1 MRKRGAVVILAA
13 TPAWIYFVR
22 FDIEARK
29 SPFGYERGSAV
40 FPYPQSVRAAGIFAS
55 LLTFWD
61 FASWLLIST
70 VGSEEAGLSDH
81 DS

>member
-1 MRKRGAVVILAA
+1 MRKRGAIAILAA
-13 TPAWIYFVR
+13 MPAWIYFVR

-29 SPFGYERGSAV
+29 SPFGYELGSAV

-55 LLTFWD
+55 LL
-61 FASWLLIST
+61 IST